1 MLSVNAEEANM
12 QNNLESLIAA
22 HVALMVPFEAA
33 YDDDAGAAAQEA
45 LYPQLLATR
54 QALLDHR
61 PASLDEVKRKAE
73 FMAKDRSFAFWD
85 DDAVEITDI
94 IAALT
99 PAGDAVG
106 LRDAA

>member
-1 MLSVNAEEANM
+1 M
-12 QNNLESLIAA
+12 QQNLETLIAA
-22 HVALMVPFEAA
+22 HMALMTPFETA
-33 YDDDAGAAAQEA
+33 YEDDDAGAAAQEA

-61 PASLDEVKRKAE
+61 PASLDEVRRKAE
-73 FMAKDRSFAFWD
+73 FMARDRSFAFWD
-85 DDAVEITDI
+85 DDRIDVVDI

-99 PAGDAVG
+99 PAGDAEG